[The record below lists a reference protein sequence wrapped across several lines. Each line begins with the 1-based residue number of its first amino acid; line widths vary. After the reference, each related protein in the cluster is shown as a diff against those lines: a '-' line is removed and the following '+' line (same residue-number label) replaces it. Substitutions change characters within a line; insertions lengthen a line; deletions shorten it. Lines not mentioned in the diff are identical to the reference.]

1 MHAAHLILFFAIL
14 LSSVLRAQPV
24 NLGLPPVTNY
34 TRSDYRAGTQNWDAA
49 QDARGLLFFANNEGL
64 LQFDGTYWSLYPIAN
79 GTCVRA
85 VCIGSDGRI
94 YVGGQGELGY
104 FQPDGQ
110 GRLGYRSLCALLAP
124 SDRRFEDVWDIVAD
138 SAGAVWFRTD
148 DFLLRYQ
155 DQRLHTYRLGRT
167 ISFMGLAGRALWVQ
181 DDAGQLHRWNGTRFE
196 NSRIAGTAGSIITA
210 MLPWENDTILVAY
223 LKHGIYALAGNSL
236 QPWKTP
242 ADAFLKEKRIY
253 HAALLPDRRIAL
265 ASSLGGLVVLG
276 ADRRPLLHIRKNNG
290 LQNNNVLAVC
300 CDASGNLWLGL
311 DNGIDLVEINA
322 PFYRILPD
330 ADLEGAA
337 YAACVYENRL
347 YLGTSN
353 GLYSKPWQP
362 YYDPFQDRGFELVR
376 GSTGQVWGL
385 DIADNTLFM
394 GHHEGAFRVK
404 GEQAGN
410 LATAGGTWRY
420 VQLNDTI
427 LIAGGYAG
435 LAVFQ
440 RKKGGPWQYRYP
452 LKGLDESCR
461 IMELADD
468 GVLWVSHP
476 YRGVFKVTYQH
487 PKDTVRTRLYGR
499 ADGLP
504 SDLLNYVFKL
514 GKQIVVAAD
523 GGLFHYDKASDRF
536 VHAAEL
542 EKWLDPAVRTRLLRA
557 DWHGNIWF
565 AHGEDVGV
573 LWVRDE
579 GVRKQV
585 RKQVFPELNGQL
597 VGGFEQI
604 QMVDDRHVMVA
615 TQKGFVHLD
624 LRQLAGLDT
633 QLRVAISSV
642 RLNEHGDSL
651 LYGGFPTDP
660 PYRPVLP
667 YQLNSLRFAFGA
679 LPVGGG
685 RPVLYS
691 VLLEGL
697 DKNWSVWSEQ
707 TLLDY
712 AHLPAGDYTFKVRAR
727 NSAGVESP
735 IAAFRFRIRPPWYAG
750 FWAYC
755 VYALAVI
762 AGISALFFRQ
772 QRKFESEK
780 AELASEH
787 LQESTAQRRRMQQ
800 HEQEI
805 VRLQNEKL
813 ESEVQHKNKELAL
826 ATMHLVQKGEILTS
840 LQEELDKILQKKLD
854 GSELRQELQR
864 ILRLLQYDAQIAD
877 DWEQFAYHFDAVY
890 GDFLKRLRDKFPEL
904 SPNDYRLCAYL
915 RMNLST
921 KEIAHLMN
929 ISIRGVEGARYRLRK
944 KLNLPNEDNLVAF
957 LMET

>member
-1 MHAAHLILFFAIL
+1 MHAAYLIVFLATL
-14 LSSVLRAQPV
+14 LPNVLRAQPV

-34 TRSDYRAGTQNWDAA
+34 TRSDYHAGTQNWDAA
-49 QDARGLLFFANNEGL
+49 QDARGILFFANNEGL
-64 LQFDGTYWSLYPIAN
+64 LQFDGVYWNLYPIAN

-85 VCIGSDGRI
+85 VCIGPGGRI
-94 YVGGQGELGY
+94 FVGGQGELGY
-104 FQPDGQ
+104 FQPDLQ
-110 GRLGYRSLCALLAP
+110 GRLVYHSLCPLLSPA
-124 SDRRFEDVWDIVAD
+124 DRRFEDVWDIVAD
-138 SAGAVWFRTD
+138 ANGAVWFRTD

-155 DQRLHTYRLGRT
+155 DQRLQTYRLGRT
-167 ISFMGLAGRALWVQ
+167 ISFMGLVGSDLWVQ
-181 DDAGQLHRWNGTRFE
+181 DDARQLHRWNRTRFE
-196 NSRIAGTAGSIITA
+196 NSKISGTAGSIITA
-210 MLPWENDTILVAY
+210 MLPWDKDTLLVTT
-223 LKHGIYALAGNSL
+223 LKHGVYALAGNSL
-236 QPWKTP
+236 QPWETP

-276 ADRRPLLHIRKNNG
+276 ADRRPLQHIRKNNG
-290 LQNNNVLAVC
+290 LQNNNVLSVC
-300 CDASGNLWLGL
+300 CDATGNLWLGL
-311 DNGIDLVEINA
+311 DNGIDLVEINS

-337 YAACVYENRL
+337 YAACVYKNRI

-353 GLYSKPWQP
+353 GLYAKPWQP

-385 DIADNTLFM
+385 DVADNTLFL
-394 GHHEGAFRVK
+394 GHHEGAFRVEA
-404 GEQAGN
+404 GQAGN
-410 LATAGGTWRY
+410 VATAGGTWRY
-420 VQLNDTI
+420 VLLNDTT
-427 LIAGGYAG
+427 LIAGRYKG

-440 RKKGGPWQYRYP
+440 RKKNGQWQYQYP

-461 IMELADD
+461 IMEIADD

-476 YRGVFKVTYQH
+476 YRGVFKVAYQDG
-487 PKDTVRTRLYGR
+487 KDTVRTRLYGR
-499 ADGLP
+499 AEGLP

-514 GKQIVVAAD
+514 GNRIVVAAD

-542 EKWLDPAVRTRLLRA
+542 EKWLDPSIRTRLLRA
-557 DWHGNIWF
+557 DKHGNIWF

-585 RKQVFPELNGQL
+585 QKQIFPELTGQL

-604 QMVDDRHVMVA
+604 QMVDEHHVMVA

-624 LRQLAGLDT
+624 LRQLAALDT
-633 QLRVAISSV
+633 NLRVTISSV
-642 RLNEHGDSL
+642 RLNENGDSL

-660 PYRPVLP
+660 PFSPDIP
-667 YQLNSLRFAFGA
+667 YHLNSLRFAFGA
-679 LPVGGG
+679 PTFGSGNPV
-685 RPVLYS
+685 RYS

-697 DKNWSVWSEQ
+697 DKNWSAWNGQ

-712 AHLPAGDYTFKVRAR
+712 AHLPAGTYTFKVRAR

-735 IAAFRFRIRPPWYAG
+735 VAAFHFRIRPPWYAG
-750 FWAYC
+750 FWAY
-755 VYALAVI
+755 VAYILAVI

-772 QRKFESEK
+772 QRKFETEK

-787 LQESTAQRRRMQQ
+787 LQESAAQRQRMQQ

-805 VRLQNEKL
+805 IRLQKEKL

-840 LQEELDKILQKKLD
+840 LQEELDKILQKKVD
-854 GSELRQELQR
+854 GQTLRQELQR
-864 ILRLLQYDAQIAD
+864 ILRVLQYDAQIAD

-890 GDFLKRLRDKFPEL
+890 GDFLKRLRDQFPGL